1 MKRELNTVFLIKPI
15 RGAIWKVVGAI
26 KCLQSIH
33 VHLNS
38 VVNGSGLRGKGSE
51 LWCGGWRTP
60 CAGHG
65 VLTCVINS
73 LSHGYKLCYINQ
85 VKTTG
90 YISSHWLSRTLSPC
104 PVPLVRNVFIKYLY
118 LFSIRHK
125 VTRLHQSTNIGDF
138 REREWRVTNYHFLN
152 TLDWL
157 AQWACVTSF
166 CRAAQNGGGRRT
178 HDCIRRHYFWP
189 QKQVLIWMEVIC
201 YDSLPLPPAP
211 ARKREPGSREL

>member
-1 MKRELNTVFLIKPI
+1 M
-15 RGAIWKVVGAI
+15 
-26 KCLQSIH
+26 
-33 VHLNS
+33 
-38 VVNGSGLRGKGSE
+38 NGSGLRGKGSE

-90 YISSHWLSRTLSPC
+90 YISSRWLSRTLAPC
-104 PVPLVRNVFIKYLY
+104 PVPLLWGM
-118 LFSIRHK
+118 FSSNIYICFPS
-125 VTRLHQSTNIGDF
+125 VTRWHVSTSQQTSETS
-138 REREWRVTNYHFLN
+138 ERDWRVRAGGTNYHFLN
-152 TLDWL
+152 TLLWL

-166 CRAAQNGGGRRT
+166 CRAAQHGGGRRT

-211 ARKREPGSREL
+211 TRKRETGTREL

>member
-1 MKRELNTVFLIKPI
+1 MGPDCEGRGVSCDVAVGALHVPATVCWHVLLIVCLTATNCVTLIKLKQPDTLAVTDYLAHFP
-15 RGAIWKVVGAI
+15 RVP
-26 KCLQSIH
+26 CL
-33 VHLNS
+33 
-38 VVNGSGLRGKGSE
+38 
-51 LWCGGWRTP
+51 LWGMFSSK
-60 CAGHG
+60 
-65 VLTCVINS
+65 I
-73 LSHGYKLCYINQ
+73 YICFP
-85 VKTTG
+85 
-90 YISSHWLSRTLSPC
+90 S
-104 PVPLVRNVFIKYLY
+104 
-118 LFSIRHK
+118 
-125 VTRLHQSTNIGDF
+125 VTRWHVSTSQQTSETS
-138 REREWRVTNYHFLN
+138 ERDWRVTNYHFLN